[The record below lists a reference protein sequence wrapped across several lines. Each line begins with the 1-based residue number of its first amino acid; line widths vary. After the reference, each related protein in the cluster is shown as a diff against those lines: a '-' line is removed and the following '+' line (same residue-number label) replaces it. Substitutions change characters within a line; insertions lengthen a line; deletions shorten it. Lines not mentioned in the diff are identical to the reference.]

1 MPRSGVPYCNLHST
15 AIVSSSAALMMADD
29 QTSHFQPRTLL
40 TLTVIKTERVYGYD
54 TGYLI
59 TLEPLLNQA
68 KTNYF
73 NINTKHHP
81 PIITLVD

>member
-1 MPRSGVPYCNLHST
+1 VVYRTVICIQRRSY
-15 AIVSSSAALMMADD
+15 VSSSAALMMADD

-59 TLEPLLNQA
+59 TLEPLLNH
-68 KTNYF
+68 YF

-81 PIITLVD
+81 PPIPVITLVD